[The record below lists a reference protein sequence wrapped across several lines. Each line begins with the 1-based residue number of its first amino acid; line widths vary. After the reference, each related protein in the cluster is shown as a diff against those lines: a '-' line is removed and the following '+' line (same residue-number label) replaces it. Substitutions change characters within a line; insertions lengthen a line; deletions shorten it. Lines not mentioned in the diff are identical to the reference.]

1 MALCNT
7 WAIALVQPLVPP
19 LGRRQE
25 VVPTG
30 VDGAQYQLGST
41 SPSAG
46 NALQDF
52 QKEQWFLWLAA
63 RTDATGSPDLPGRT
77 WEAAQVARLWQPIHM
92 RTKSDHEAILSAS
105 ISYTES
111 VTDCFPIGK
120 LVVHNGEYV

>member
-1 MALCNT
+1 M
-7 WAIALVQPLVPP
+7 
-19 LGRRQE
+19 
-25 VVPTG
+25 PTG

-46 NALQDF
+46 NAFQDF
-52 QKEQWFLWLAA
+52 QKEQRFLWLAA

-120 LVVHNGEYV
+120 LFVHNGEYV